1 MKRTLLLLTILVLGG
16 ALAGCRE
23 DGGTVKMT
31 DADKEKSANMQKEG
45 GRAAPM
51 PTEGVDN

>member
-1 MKRTLLLLTILVLGG
+1 MKRTLLFLSLLVFAG
-16 ALAGCRE
+16 ALVGCRDE
-23 DGGTVKMT
+23 GGTVKMT